1 MGQLALGLRSL
12 LVKVAIFFV
21 LAAALA
27 WALGGT
33 LFPRPARVDYPGVEF
48 AGSVWHVRLSVG
60 GNHPGQAWY
69 ELMAGS
75 RGEDAEVIGG
85 EYAEAASPVLAGDS
99 LVVLMRRRDEDGGQW
114 VLRQFGPDRRER
126 TEAVADRLAAEQA
139 LAGLRAASTAPAD
152 AGRP

>member
-33 LFPRPARVDYPGVEF
+33 LFPRPARVSYPGVEF

-60 GNHPGQAWY
+60 GEHPGEAWY
-69 ELMAGS
+69 ELMSGP
-75 RGEDAEVIGG
+75 RDKDAEVVGG
-85 EYAEAASPVLAGDS
+85 EYAESGPPQVSGDTLA
-99 LVVLMRRRDEDGGQW
+99 VAMRRRDADGGQW
-114 VLRQFGPDRRER
+114 VLRYFTPDRRER
-126 TEAVADRLAAEQA
+126 TEVVADRLAAEQA
-139 LAGLRAASTAPAD
+139 LAALR
-152 AGRP
+152 